1 MGCPA
6 IALCSRCAVCESAC
20 GELLCVA
27 GELLCV
33 AGELLCVAGEL
44 LCVAGELCV
53 RVHADKKKEVQVEG
67 YK

>member
-1 MGCPA
+1 V
-6 IALCSRCAVCESAC
+6 CSRCAVCESAC
-20 GELLCVA
+20 

>member
-27 GELLCV
+27 GEL
-33 AGELLCVAGEL
+33 
-44 LCVAGELCV
+44 CV

>member
-44 LCVAGELCV
+44 CV

>member
-1 MGCPA
+1 M
-6 IALCSRCAVCESAC
+6 CSRCAVCESAC
-20 GELLCVA
+20 
-27 GELLCV
+27 
-33 AGELLCVAGEL
+33 GELLCVAGEL